1 VYGVASPKH
10 PQVLFFFVPFVF
22 FVFFVAESLLELE
35 EGPVAAKQPKVR
47 SGHCSSGAATQRKV
61 GWPQGTQRAQGKE
74 L

>member
-1 VYGVASPKH
+1 MYGVASPKH

-22 FVFFVAESLLELE
+22 FVAESLLELE
-35 EGPVAAKQPKVR
+35 AGPVAAKQPQVR

-61 GWPQGTQRAQGKE
+61 GWPQGTQRPQRKE